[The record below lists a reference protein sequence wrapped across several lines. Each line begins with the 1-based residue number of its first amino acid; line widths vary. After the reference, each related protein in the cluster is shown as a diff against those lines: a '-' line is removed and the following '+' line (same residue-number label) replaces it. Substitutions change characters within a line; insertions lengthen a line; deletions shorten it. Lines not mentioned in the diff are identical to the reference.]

1 MNPLKKIVFELQEIT
16 LLVWAAFIA
25 LFSKP
30 RYYSETIKR
39 MDIIG
44 VGSLP
49 IIILTGFFTGGVLAL
64 QTYPTLATY
73 GGQSQTG
80 TLVAYALI
88 RELGPVL
95 SALMVAGRIGS
106 AISAELG
113 SMLVS
118 QQIDAM
124 RAFGTD
130 PVRKLVLP
138 RIIALIL
145 MLPLLTVAADVFG
158 IIGGGVV
165 ASNLYGLDYNVF
177 ITSVRNGITI
187 EDIIG
192 GIIKPLFFGLII
204 GSIACYKG
212 LSTTG
217 GTAGVGRSTTN
228 AVVLSSI
235 VVIIVDF
242 FLSRLLQTVLDT
254 STL

>member
-1 MNPLKKIVFELQEIT
+1 MNPLKHILFELQELS
-16 LLVWAAFIA
+16 LLIVRAFLSI
-25 LFSKP
+25 FSKP

-39 MDIIG
+39 MDVIG

-49 IIILTGFFTGGVLAL
+49 IILLTGFFTGGVLTL
-64 QTYPTLATY
+64 QSYPTLSFY

-80 TLVAYALI
+80 QLVAFTLI

-113 SMLVS
+113 SMVVS

-138 RIIALIL
+138 RLIALVT
-145 MLPLLTVAADVFG
+145 MLPLLTVAADISG

-165 ASNLYGLDYNVF
+165 ASYIYNHDYTVF
-177 ITSVRNGITI
+177 ISSARSGITI

-204 GSIACYKG
+204 GTIACYKG

-217 GTAGVGRSTTN
+217 GTVGVGRSTTS
-228 AVVLSSI
+228 AVVQSSI
-235 VVIIVDF
+235 TVIIFDF
-242 FLSRLLQTVLDT
+242 FLSRALQHFLDT
-254 STL
+254 NHL

>member
-1 MNPLKKIVFELQEIT
+1 MSFIKDIVLEIQEVSVLI
-16 LLVWAAFIA
+16 ARAFMSI
-25 LFSKP
+25 FSKP
-30 RYYSETIKR
+30 RYFSETIKR
-39 MDIIG
+39 MDVIG

-49 IIILTGFFTGGVLAL
+49 IILLTGFFTGGVLTL
-64 QTYPTLATY
+64 QSFPTLAYY

-80 TLVAYALI
+80 QLVAFTLI

-95 SALMVAGRIGS
+95 CALMVAGRIGS

-113 SMLVS
+113 SMVVS

-130 PVRKLVLP
+130 PIRKLVLP
-138 RIIALIL
+138 RLIALIT
-145 MLPLLTVAADVFG
+145 MLPLLTVAADISG

-165 ASNLYGLDYNVF
+165 ASYIYNHDYNVF
-177 ITSVRNGITI
+177 ISSARVGITI

-192 GIIKPLFFGLII
+192 GVIKPLFFGLII

-212 LSTTG
+212 LSTSG
-217 GTAGVGRSTTN
+217 GTVGVGRSTTS
-228 AVVLSSI
+228 AVVQSSI

-242 FLSRLLQTVLDT
+242 FLSRGLQHILDT
-254 STL
+254 NQM

>member
-1 MNPLKKIVFELQEIT
+1 MNALKTIILELQEISF
-16 LLVWAAFIA
+16 LVANTFTC
-25 LFSKP
+25 LVTKP

-49 IIILTGFFTGGVLAL
+49 IIILTGFFTGGVLTL
-64 QTYPTLATY
+64 QSYDTLAYY
-73 GGQSQTG
+73 GAQSQVG
-80 TLVAYALI
+80 QLVAFTLI

-95 SALMVAGRIGS
+95 TALMVAGRMGS

-113 SMLVS
+113 SMIVS

-138 RIIALIL
+138 RIVAFFF
-145 MLPLLTVAADVFG
+145 MLPLLTVAADVAG
-158 IIGGGVV
+158 IIGAGVV
-165 ASNLYGLDYNVF
+165 SSYIFDLDYNVF
-177 ITSVRNGITI
+177 ISSVRNGITV

-192 GIIKPLFFGLII
+192 GTIKPFFFGLII
-204 GSIACYKG
+204 GFVSCYKG
-212 LSTTG
+212 LSTKG

-228 AVVLSSI
+228 AVVVSSI

-242 FLSRLLQTVLDT
+242 FLSRVLQNFLD
-254 STL
+254 STLL